1 MIKKTITAIP
11 IVLFLMGTAI
21 AQEAQFPIV
30 KGYGGIHAIPDA
42 VESPDPAK
50 EYKIMIDLV
59 SASEDPKQVNRM
71 VDNIARMVN
80 LHGIAG
86 IPKEKINVK
95 VAIHGGAVY
104 SLLINPEYKKQHG
117 VDNPNLAVYEALQAA
132 GVEFYICG
140 QSLIG
145 RNIPKE
151 QIWSGAQLALSM
163 LTTVTTY
170 VPQGYTLIR
179 F

>member
-1 MIKKTITAIP
+1 MIRYLPLLIFFLGMKPAFAQIP
-11 IVLFLMGTAI
+11 
-21 AQEAQFPIV
+21 QFPIV
-30 KGYGGIHAIPDA
+30 KGYGGIYAIPDA
-42 VESPDPAK
+42 VESPDPATD
-50 EYKIMIDLV
+50 YKILIDLV
-59 SASEDPKQVNRM
+59 SASEDPKQVNKM
-71 VDNIARMVN
+71 VDNIARMIN

-86 IPKEKINVK
+86 IPKEKIQVK

-104 SLLINPEYKKQHG
+104 SLLIDSEYKKLHG
-117 VDNPNLAVYEALQAA
+117 VDNPNLAVYKALQAA
-132 GVEFYICG
+132 GVDFYICG

-151 QIWSGAQLALSM
+151 QIWSGAKLALSM